1 MVVAGGAL
9 VARLDAK
16 DVGHGP
22 EAADAGSA
30 EDASGGV

>member
-16 DVGHGP
+16 DVGHGL
-22 EAADAGSA
+22 EAADSGESDDTD
-30 EDASGGV
+30 DA